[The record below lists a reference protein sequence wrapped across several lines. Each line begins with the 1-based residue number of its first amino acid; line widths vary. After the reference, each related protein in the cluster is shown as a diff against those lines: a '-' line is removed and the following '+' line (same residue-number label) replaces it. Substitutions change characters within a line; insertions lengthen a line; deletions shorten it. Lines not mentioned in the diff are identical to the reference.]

1 MTSGGFRPDPGCPK
15 WGPGS
20 VEDTP
25 LALLR
30 YTIMQCHVVRVHT
43 HPLYV
48 DIEDV
53 CVTSTPD
60 MYSAIWTDLGIL
72 VHHTPLTPWW
82 MDPIISSPLHH
93 VMPYVGQECT
103 HPLYVDIED
112 VVYPLY
118 L

>member
-1 MTSGGFRPDPGCPK
+1 M
-15 WGPGS
+15 
-20 VEDTP
+20 V
-25 LALLR
+25 
-30 YTIMQCHVVRVHT
+30 YYVVRVHT

-53 CVTSTPD
+53 CVTYHAD
-60 MYSAIWTDLGIL
+60 VYSAIWTDLGIL
-72 VHHTPLTPWW
+72 VLHTPLTPWW

-112 VVYPLY
+112 VVYPL
-118 L
+118 